1 MLLRYVLPYI
11 FLPSQLMGKPGRLDP
26 LRDQFK
32 KRYPGNFKESCV
44 PSGNHTLDAFEW
56 INPAGAG
63 AGLDQQRWIVWL
75 NANGVC
81 FEELFYDDF
90 IPEYSRLVGANIL
103 LWNY

>member
-1 MLLRYVLPYI
+1 MVTLFQALVSCGCSAAVNGMLLRYVLPYI

-56 INPAGAG
+56 INPAGTG

-75 NANGVC
+75 NAV
-81 FEELFYDDF
+81 
-90 IPEYSRLVGANIL
+90 SRLGCTCDGS
-103 LWNY
+103 